1 MVCAFSYQEL
11 NTLVVIYFSIN
22 GVEADALLSNVL
34 LVALEEGNSETRCF
48 ENARVPLT
56 NCKSQAHFC
65 LMNLSDEGWN
75 YLIVL
80 LKVRFVR
87 VLIPIGRCI

>member
-1 MVCAFSYQEL
+1 MVCVFSYQEL

-22 GVEADALLSNVL
+22 GVKADAILSNAL
-34 LVALEEGNSETRCF
+34 LVALEEGKYETRCF
-48 ENARVPLT
+48 GNARVPLT

-65 LMNLSDEGWN
+65 LMKLSDEGRN
-75 YLIVL
+75 YLFVL